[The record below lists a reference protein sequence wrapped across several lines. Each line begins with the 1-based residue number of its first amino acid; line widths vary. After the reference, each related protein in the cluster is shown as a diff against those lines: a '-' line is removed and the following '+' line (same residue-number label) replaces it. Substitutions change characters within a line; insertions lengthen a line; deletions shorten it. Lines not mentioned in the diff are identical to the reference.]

1 MRKLS
6 GLLVFF
12 FAILTFNQHILFA
25 KVSQVSKTSEQ
36 NLSSYIGKYPSDLLR
51 TNPRLKA
58 RLRALLG
65 ANYSA
70 FTQRL
75 QVEAPIEG
83 DQNALVLH
91 GCMAHSCGDEEAL
104 LVITLPDNKLHSA
117 ILSQKF
123 GGNYKIFSEDKSH
136 IPSALQR
143 AMNKK

>member
-6 GLLVFF
+6 GLLVF

-36 NLSSYIGKYPSDLLR
+36 NFSSYIGKYPDDLLR
-51 TNPRLKA
+51 TNPRLKT

-65 ANYSA
+65 PNYST
-70 FTQRL
+70 FNQRL
-75 QVEAPIEG
+75 QVAGPIED
-83 DQNALVLH
+83 DQNAIVLH

-104 LVITLPDNKLHSA
+104 LVISLPDNKLHCA

-123 GGNYKIFSEDKSH
+123 GGKYKVFSEDKTH

-143 AMNKK
+143 AMKKK